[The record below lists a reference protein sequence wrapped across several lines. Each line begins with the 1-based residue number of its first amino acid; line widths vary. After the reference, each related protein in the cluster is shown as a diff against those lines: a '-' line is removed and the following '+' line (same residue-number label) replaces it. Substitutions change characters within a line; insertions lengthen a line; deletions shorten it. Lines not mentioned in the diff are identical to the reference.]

1 MPRRH
6 VDHQPIDLA
15 ALHRFELF
23 GNELVV
29 FRRDILMKRVL
40 SELD

>member
-15 ALHRFELF
+15 ALYRFELF
-23 GNELVV
+23 SDQLVV
-29 FRRDILMKRVL
+29 FRRDILRKRVL